1 MEFERDGVL
10 GPRAMIEF
18 KEASLEREVE
28 SISEYF
34 GKMSDVVGRLKD

>member
-1 MEFERDGVL
+1 MEFGRDGVL
-10 GPRAMIEF
+10 GLRAMIES

-34 GKMSDVVGRLKD
+34 GKISDVFARLMH

>member
-1 MEFERDGVL
+1 MEFGRDGVL
-10 GPRAMIEF
+10 GLRAMIESE
-18 KEASLEREVE
+18 EAYLEREVE